1 MINYK
6 ILKQELN
13 NTNLVIVSKKR
24 NEQQIMHYYDLGQR
38 HFGENRAQE
47 LLSKIHLPND
57 IKWHFIGH
65 LQTNKVKYIIP
76 YVFSI
81 DSIDSLELLK
91 IIDKQSLKNHKI
103 TTGLIQLNLA
113 NEDTKFGLKENEIA
127 DFMKEIS
134 NYKNVKINGFMC
146 IGPHCDDNNEID
158 KIFNKAYEIFKK
170 YENEFNLT
178 TLSMGMSNDYKIA
191 LKNHSTEVRLGSI
204 LF

>member
-1 MINYK
+1 MINYEN
-6 ILKQELN
+6 LKQELD

-24 NEQQIMHYYDLGQR
+24 SIQQIMHYYDLGQR

-47 LLSKIHLPND
+47 LLTKIHLPND

-76 YVFSI
+76 YIYSI

-91 IIDKQSLKNHKI
+91 TIDKQSLKNNKI
-103 TTGLIQLNLA
+103 TNGLIQLNLA
-113 NEDTKFGLKENEIA
+113 NEDTKSGLKENEID
-127 DFMKEIS
+127 DFMQKTP

-146 IGPHCDDNNEID
+146 IGPHLDDENKIDQVFNE
-158 KIFNKAYEIFKK
+158 AYEIFKK
-170 YENEFNLT
+170 YAKEFNLT